1 VKQDPV
7 PDASDY
13 YQLIAA
19 LKTMDSRVEG
29 LATMALFEQ
38 AANLIQPLLECE
50 SPIEQLMYCALA
62 MLQKRLGSFMPLKVK
77 PQHWLR
83 DKDGQNRY
91 RVDFMVEHAAT
102 GVKIAIECDGFEYHE
117 TPEAATRDKARD
129 RFIQAA
135 GIPVLRFTGSEIW
148 AQPYT
153 CAREVANTLAELV
166 AKQNQEKNAAS

>member
-1 VKQDPV
+1 MIPEPM

-13 YQLIAA
+13 YQLMAV
-19 LKTMDSRVEG
+19 LRNLDPRVES
-29 LATMALFEQ
+29 LATMLLFNP
-38 AANLIQPLLECE
+38 AADLIQTLLECE
-50 SPIEQLMYCALA
+50 SPIEQLMYCGL
-62 MLQKRLGSFMPLKVK
+62 LSRQKDLRSRLPFTVA
-77 PQHWLR
+77 PQQWLR

-91 RVDFMVEHAAT
+91 RVDFMVEHAT
-102 GVKIAIECDGFEYHE
+102 MGVKIAVECDGFEYHE

-153 CAREVANTLAELV
+153 CAREVANALAELA
-166 AKQNQEKNAAS
+166 AKQSSEKGAAS